1 MSGNFNQTNMN
12 RMQQQYNQNNPRNDM
27 NFTRSNNPN
36 IANTQA
42 QKININQMPQQNT
55 TNNQSNI
62 NNMTPVAQED
72 NFDFFKTIDK
82 ILKRPNSDERME
94 NLGELIFYFLIDFI
108 PKYKLNDS
116 QGKFDDTILCSKL
129 TGILIHEDD
138 DEILEIFSS
147 TDNLL
152 VFIKS
157 VVLVKYGSVLLLKI
171 FYKISIKYLCYF
183 RGYYK
188 RIPTSPV
195 TNAYKIK

>member
-12 RMQQQYNQNNPRNDM
+12 RMQQQYNQNNPRNDL
-27 NFTRSNNPN
+27 NVTRSNNPN
-36 IANTQA
+36 IANTQG
-42 QKININQMPQQNT
+42 QKININQMPQLNT
-55 TNNQSNI
+55 TNNQSNV
-62 NNMTPVAQED
+62 NSMTPVAQKD
-72 NFDFFKTIDK
+72 NVDFFKTIDN

-94 NLGELIFYFLIDFI
+94 NLGELIFYYLIDFI

-147 TDNLL
+147 TENLL

-157 VVLVKYGSVLLLKI
+157 VVLVIYESVLLFI
-171 FYKISIKYLCYF
+171 FFSKISIKFLTL
-183 RGYYK
+183 
-188 RIPTSPV
+188 I
-195 TNAYKIK
+195 